1 MKFIS
6 SLDIVS
12 RAKLACIYSG
22 ITWGLFWIPLR
33 MLDRAG
39 IYGAWA
45 TVLFYAIPLLL
56 FLPYLIFHWSKIL
69 RCGLPLHFIGL
80 ASGTSLALYAD
91 ALIYT
96 EVVRGLLLFYMTPVW
111 SLILARIALG
121 EAITPPRT
129 IAIVIGLAGMLVLLG
144 IDVGIPLPRNIG
156 DWMGLV
162 GGLGWAVAA
171 VLLRKDDGSHAMEF
185 TFAYF
190 FWGSVAAV
198 IIAISPLAGDIELPT
213 LSSIREVLPWFLVVA
228 LLLVV
233 PAAWAVIWGA
243 PYLNPGVVA
252 LLFMIEVSVGTVTAA
267 IWANEPFGA
276 RELIGVTLIS
286 LAGLSEFIYM
296 PIRRLLHSAR
306 RGFQR

>member
-1 MKFIS
+1 MKSIS
-6 SLDIVS
+6 NLDIVS
-12 RAKLACIYSG
+12 RAKIACIYSG

-45 TVLFYAIPLLL
+45 TVLFYVVPLLL
-56 FLPYLIFHWSKIL
+56 FLPYLIFRWNKIL

-96 EVVRGLLLFYMTPVW
+96 EVVRGLLLFYMTPIW
-111 SLILARIALG
+111 SLILARIVLG
-121 EAITPPRT
+121 EAITPPRMLA
-129 IAIVIGLAGMLVLLG
+129 IALGLLGMLVLLG
-144 IDVGIPLPRNIG
+144 IDVGMPLPRNTG
-156 DWMGLV
+156 DWMGLL
-162 GGLGWAVAA
+162 GGMGWAVAA

-185 TFAYF
+185 TLSYF

-213 LSSIREVLPWFLVVA
+213 MSSVWEVMPWFLVVA
-228 LLLVV
+228 LILVI

-243 PYLNPGVVA
+243 PHLNPGVVA

-276 RELIGVTLIS
+276 RELIGVILIT
-286 LAGLSEFIYM
+286 LAGLSEFIYA
-296 PIRRLLHSAR
+296 PIHRLFPHKR
-306 RGFQR
+306 

>member
-1 MKFIS
+1 MKSIS
-6 SLDIVS
+6 NLDIVS
-12 RAKLACIYSG
+12 RAKLACIYAG

-45 TVLFYAIPLLL
+45 TVLFYAVPLLL
-56 FLPYLIFHWSKIL
+56 FLPYLIFRWNKIL

-96 EVVRGLLLFYMTPVW
+96 EVVRGLLLFYMTPIW
-111 SLILARIALG
+111 SLILARIVLG
-121 EAITPPRT
+121 EAITPPRMLA
-129 IAIVIGLAGMLVLLG
+129 IALGLLGMLVLLG
-144 IDVGIPLPRNIG
+144 IDVGMPLPRNTG
-156 DWMGLV
+156 DWMGLL
-162 GGLGWAVAA
+162 GGMGWAVAA

-185 TFAYF
+185 TLSYF

-213 LSSIREVLPWFLVVA
+213 MSSVWGVMPWFLVVA
-228 LLLVV
+228 LILVI

-243 PYLNPGVVA
+243 PHLNPGVVA

-276 RELIGVTLIS
+276 RELIGVILIT
-286 LAGLSEFIYM
+286 LAGLSEFIYA
-296 PIRRLLHSAR
+296 PIHRLFPHKR
-306 RGFQR
+306 